1 MPTTVDN
8 QAIGFMAALAQAGAD
23 PATLQAVVHG
33 TTTTTNALL
42 ERKIAKVGLITTKG
56 FRDVLE
62 LGRRTRPQ
70 PYGLRG
76 TFEPLIDR
84 ELRLEV
90 PERMDA
96 DGKVLTPLDEA
107 AVAEAAKTLLALGCE
122 AVVIHFLHSYI
133 NPDARAARRR
143 DRARPVAQRLCHGG
157 PCHPVGVPRVRARRD
172 GGGERLGPA
181 GARPLSR
188 RGCAPSCSAKGFDRD
203 LLVMQGNGGT
213 ISSQLIAEAAVNTVM
228 SGPAS
233 GVMAAAYTGRASG
246 HPNLITYDM
255 GGTSTDVGLIENAV
269 PQVSGELEL
278 EYAMPIHVPM
288 VDVHTIGAGGGSIAS
303 VDAAGMLR
311 VGPESAGARPGPICY
326 GRGGTEPTITDANLV
341 LGRLNPDRL
350 LGVDHP
356 VTLDHVRAIIAEKI
370 GKPLGL
376 DAEAAAAAILRIA
389 NDRMAGAI
397 RLVSLSRGHDPRDFA
412 LFAFGGAGPL
422 HATALARELAHP
434 DGAGAGAARHH
445 QRAGLRRRRPAPR
458 LCAHRQQA
466 AVGASTMPRSRASTP
481 SRRPRARRRSARE
494 GVPVRELRRV
504 YTADMQFQ
512 GQSHI
517 LSVGVDRA
525 RHRRRRPAQG
535 LRRRLLAPLR
545 HRARGNPAGARQPAH
560 RGDRRA
566 AGDFAG
572 RARRDRARAD
582 LGGRAGRR
590 TPRLVHRRLAPD
602 AGLCP
607 REAAARRRVRR
618 PGDPRAARL
627 HDRRRTGR
635 QGPAG
640 HARQSVD
647 LGEPSG
653 HDPDLD
659 RVGIS
664 MAFRFVHAAD
674 IHLDSPLRSLALRNP
689 ELADLIGNATR
700 QVFTGI
706 IDLCLAEEVDALFL
720 AGDLYDGD
728 QTSMKTARYFANQ
741 LHRLDQAGIRVFIVR
756 GNHDA
761 LSRITKELILP
772 ESVKLFSG
780 RAEAIPIEGAAGMPR
795 VVIHGM
801 SFAQPHAPDSLMP
814 RTSRR
819 SRGR

>member
-1 MPTTVDN
+1 MPAERSLTVGIDVGGTFTDLLAIDSVSGEVKLAKVPTTVDN

-42 ERKIAKVGLITTKG
+42 ERKIATVGLITTKG

-76 TFEPLIDR
+76 TFDPLIDR
-84 ELRLEV
+84 ERRLEV

-96 DGKVLTPLDEA
+96 DGKVLIPLDEA
-107 AVAEAAKTLLALGCE
+107 AVADATKKLLALGCE

-133 NPDARAARRR
+133 NATHERRAAEIVRGLWPNAYVTAGHAILSEYREYER
-143 DRARPVAQRLCHGG
+143 GVTAAVNASVQPVLDRYLTRL
-157 PCHPVGVPRVRARRD
+157 RT
-172 GGGERLGPA
+172 EL
-181 GARPLSR
+181 
-188 RGCAPSCSAKGFDRD
+188 SAKGFDRD

-213 ISSQLIAEAAVNTVM
+213 ISSQLIAHAAVNTVM

-303 VDAAGMLR
+303 VDSAGMLR

-326 GRGGTEPTITDANLV
+326 GRGGSEPTITDANLV

-356 VTLDHVRAIIAEKI
+356 VTLDHVRAIILDKI
-370 GKPLGL
+370 GNRLGL

-422 HATALARELAHP
+422 HAMALARELAIP
-434 DGAGAGAARHH
+434 TVLVPARPGITN
-445 QRAGLRRRRPAPR
+445 ALGCVVADLRHDYVRTVNKPLSA
-458 LCAHRQQA
+458 LDDAT
-466 AVGASTMPRSRASTP
+466 V
-481 SRRPRARRRSARE
+481 ARIYAEQSAEGEATIGRE

-504 YTADMQFQ
+504 HTADMQFQ

-517 LSVGVDRA
+517 LSVGVDRPDIGVA
-525 RHRRRRPAQG
+525 G
-535 LRRRLLAPLR
+535 LRQA
-545 HRARGNPAGARQPAH
+545 
-560 RGDRRA
+560 
-566 AGDFAG
+566 F
-572 RARRDRARAD
+572 
-582 LGGRAGRR
+582 
-590 TPRLVHRRLAPD
+590 
-602 AGLCP
+602 
-607 REAAARRRVRR
+607 AAAYFRRFGIELAEIPPVLVNLHTAVIGVRPEISLAALAATERAPTLKAAQVGERRVWFADSWRQTPVYAR
-618 PGDPRAARL
+618 EKLPRDAVFEGPAILEQLDCTTVVEPGDKV
-627 HDRRRTGR
+627 R
-635 QGPAG
+635 Q
-640 HARQSVD
+640 D
-647 LGEPSG
+647 KLGN
-653 HDPDLD
+653 LL
-659 RVGIS
+659 VT
-664 MAFRFVHAAD
+664 
-674 IHLDSPLRSLALRNP
+674 LA
-689 ELADLIGNATR
+689 
-700 QVFTGI
+700 
-706 IDLCLAEEVDALFL
+706 
-720 AGDLYDGD
+720 
-728 QTSMKTARYFANQ
+728 
-741 LHRLDQAGIRVFIVR
+741 
-756 GNHDA
+756 
-761 LSRITKELILP
+761 
-772 ESVKLFSG
+772 
-780 RAEAIPIEGAAGMPR
+780 
-795 VVIHGM
+795 
-801 SFAQPHAPDSLMP
+801 
-814 RTSRR
+814 
-819 SRGR
+819 